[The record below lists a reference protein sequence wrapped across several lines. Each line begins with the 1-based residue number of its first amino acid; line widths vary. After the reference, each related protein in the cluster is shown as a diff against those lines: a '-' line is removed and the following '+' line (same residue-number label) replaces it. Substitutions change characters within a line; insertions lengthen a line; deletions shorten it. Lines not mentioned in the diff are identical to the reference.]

1 MLTLT
6 LYALA
11 FTIACLSATSPV
23 YQFFAFSAIITLY
36 FILLDKEY

>member
-1 MLTLT
+1 MLTLF
-6 LYALA
+6 LYGLA

-23 YQFFAFSAIITLY
+23 YQFFAISAIIVAY

>member
-6 LYALA
+6 LFGIAL
-11 FTIACLSATSPV
+11 TMVCIAASSPV
-23 YQFFAFSAIITLY
+23 YQFFAISAIILTY